1 MERGIT
7 KQRINR
13 QIRAKEVLLIDAE
26 GVNRGIVPIRD
37 ALDMAEEAG
46 LDLIEV
52 AENKVPPVC
61 RIADFGKLTYQAK
74 KKKAVSKSA
83 TSLKEIS
90 FSMKISEHDID
101 TKLKQA
107 RGFVEKGH
115 KLRINLILRG
125 REKSYAQT
133 NGVAQM
139 RNIINRLADCTIVE
153 QQSNSMVGNRLSAI
167 LAPSKKVAP
176 VKPAAVKA
184 GEGEKVSGE

>member
-13 QIRAKEVLLIDAE
+13 QIRAKEVLLIDAD
-26 GVNRGIVPIRD
+26 GVNRGVVPIRE
-37 ALDMAEEAG
+37 ALDLAEEAG

-52 AENKVPPVC
+52 AENKMPPVC

-74 KKKAVSKSA
+74 KKKTVSKSA

-133 NGVAQM
+133 NGLAQM
-139 RNIINRLADCTIVE
+139 KNIINRLSDCTIVE
-153 QQSNSMVGNRLSAI
+153 QQSSSLVGNRLSAI
-167 LAPSKKVAP
+167 LAPSKKPVVA
-176 VKPAAVKA
+176 KATGKAAGDEQA
-184 GEGEKVSGE
+184 SGE